1 MDEWADRVD
10 IAGPHER
17 WFRAAFRRQ
26 PKADRRNAGIA
37 AGGTRSVRTVSVVD
51 DHRTQGMRGPVLI

>member
-1 MDEWADRVD
+1 VD

-17 WFRAAFRRQ
+17 LLLAAFRRR

-37 AGGTRSVRTVSVVD
+37 AGGTRSVRTVSIVD